1 MQIRSDTGMTKRNK
15 VLFGGVLGL
24 AVVLGG
30 AGTAYAAHFQDR
42 ALPGSTLAGEA
53 VAGMSRDEVAAAV
66 RERAAAVEV
75 TLEAGEGTRTATLA
89 ELGYA
94 VDVDATVDAVFA
106 NRSWSTYATSLM
118 SSRDVDAVVT
128 TDPAATDAVI
138 ADLVK
143 ESGGI
148 AVDAQVKLAKD
159 KKSFVVVPA
168 VSGKTVVESTFQNA
182 VAAAARDLTPATT
195 AVEFVEAVPDVTT
208 EEAKGVADE
217 ANALV
222 AVPVELSDGEDTH
235 KASAARKASWVA
247 ITATDGGLGTPTIQA
262 AKIQAWATKL
272 AKEAKVE
279 TREGLRNVSQSG
291 DVKSVV
297 KKARDGKEVSNAD
310 AVAKAA
316 AAALASGKGYEGAFE
331 YKTVKATWKERTIAD
346 GAENLAYPA
355 APGEKWIDVNLDRHT
370 MTAYVGAKKVY
381 GPIKMVDGQDE
392 KPTVRGTFK
401 VYYKRELMTMRG
413 NNADG
418 TRYETPD
425 VPWSTFFHEGFA
437 LHGAPWRSSFG
448 YSASHGC
455 INLPVGVAKWVYD
468 FAPIGTPVV
477 SH

>member
-1 MQIRSDTGMTKRNK
+1 MTKRKK
-15 VLFGGVLGL
+15 VLLSGVLGI

-42 ALPGSTLAGEA
+42 ALPGSTLAGA
-53 VAGMSRDEVAAAV
+53 PVAGMSRDEVAAEV
-66 RERAAAVEV
+66 RERAAEV
-75 TLEAGEGTRTATLA
+75 SLTLEAGEGTRTATLA

-128 TDPAATDAVI
+128 TDPATTDAVI
-138 ADLVK
+138 ADLVE
-143 ESGGI
+143 ESGGVG
-148 AVDAQVKLAKD
+148 VDATVRLAKD
-159 KKSFVVVPA
+159 KKSFVAVPA

-182 VAAAARDLTPATT
+182 VVAAARDLTSVTT

-208 EEAKGVADE
+208 EDAKAVAAE

-222 AVPVELSDGEDTH
+222 AVPVEVSDGEDTH
-235 KASAARKASWVA
+235 KASAARKASWIA
-247 ITATDGGLGTPTIQA
+247 IPTTDGLGTPTVQA
-262 AKIQAWATKL
+262 AKVQAWAAKL
-272 AKEAKVE
+272 AKQAKVD
-279 TREGLRNVSQSG
+279 TRQGLRNVTASG
-291 DVKSVV
+291 DVKTVV
-297 KKARDGKEVSNAD
+297 KQARDGKEVSNAD

-316 AAALASGKGYEGAFE
+316 VAALSTGKGYEGAFT
-331 YKTVKATWKERTIAD
+331 YNTVPATWKQRTIAD

-370 MTAYVGAKKVY
+370 MTAYVGAKVVY
-381 GPIKMVDGQDE
+381 GPISMVDGQDE

-401 VYYKRELMTMRG
+401 VYYKNPMMTMRG

>member
-1 MQIRSDTGMTKRNK
+1 MWSDAGMTKRKK
-15 VLFGGVLGL
+15 VLLGGVLGI

-42 ALPGSTLAGEA
+42 ALPGSTLAGA
-53 VAGMSRDEVAAAV
+53 PVAGMSRDEVAAEV
-66 RERAAAVEV
+66 RERAAEVAV

-89 ELGYA
+89 ELGYV

-128 TDPAATDAVI
+128 TDPATTDAVI
-138 ADLVK
+138 ADLVT

-148 AVDAQVKLAKD
+148 GVDAKVKLAKD

-168 VSGKTVVESTFQNA
+168 VPGKTVVESTFQQA
-182 VAAAARDLTPATT
+182 VAVAARDLTSATT

-208 EEAKGVADE
+208 EEAQEVADE

-235 KASAARKASWVA
+235 KASAARKASW
-247 ITATDGGLGTPTIQA
+247 ISIPTTDGLGTPTVQA
-262 AKIQAWATKL
+262 AKVQAWAAKL
-272 AKEAKVE
+272 AKEAKVD
-279 TREGLRNVSQSG
+279 TREGLRNVTQSG

-297 KKARDGKEVSNAD
+297 KQARDGKEVSNAD

-316 AAALASGKGYEGAFE
+316 VAALSTGKGYEGAFE
-331 YKTVKATWKERTIAD
+331 YKTVKATWKNRTIAD

-381 GPIKMVDGQDE
+381 GPISMVDGQDE

-418 TRYETPD
+418 TRYETPN

-455 INLPVGVAKWVYD
+455 VNLPVGVAKWVYD

>member
-1 MQIRSDTGMTKRNK
+1 MTKRKK
-15 VLFGGVLGL
+15 VLLGGVVGF

-42 ALPGSTLAGEA
+42 ALPGSTLAGVP
-53 VAGMSRDEVAAAV
+53 VAGMSRDEVATAV
-66 RERAAAVEV
+66 RERAAEVEV

-89 ELGYA
+89 DLGYA

-106 NRSWSTYATSLM
+106 NRTWSTYATSLM

-143 ESGGI
+143 DSGGI
-148 AVDAQVKLAKD
+148 GVDAKVTLAKD

-182 VAAAARDLTPATT
+182 VSAAARDLTSATT
-195 AVEFVEAVPDVTT
+195 AVEFVEAVPEVTT
-208 EEAKGVADE
+208 QEAEQVADR

-222 AVPVELSDGEDTH
+222 AKPVTLSDGEDTH
-235 KASAARKASWVA
+235 KASAARKASWVS
-247 ITATDGGLGTPTIQA
+247 IPTTDGALGAPTIQA
-262 AKIQAWATKL
+262 AKVQAWAVKL
-272 AKEAKVE
+272 AKEAKVD
-279 TREGLRNVSQSG
+279 TRDGVRNVTESG
-291 DVKSVV
+291 SVKTVV
-297 KKARDGKEVSNAD
+297 KEARDGKEVSNAD

-316 AAALASGKGYEGAFE
+316 AAALASGKSFEGAFE
-331 YKTVKATWKERTIAD
+331 YRTIKATWKERTIAD
-346 GAENLAYPA
+346 GAERLVYPA
-355 APGEKWIDVNLDRHT
+355 APGEKWIDVDLDRHT
-370 MTAYVGAKKVY
+370 MTAYVGAKVVY
-381 GPIKMVDGQDE
+381 GPISMVDGQDE

-401 VYYKRELMTMRG
+401 VYYKNPMMTMRG

-418 TRYETPD
+418 TRYETPN
-425 VPWSTFFHEGFA
+425 VPWSTFFHRGFA